1 MDKATSELDDRNKEV
16 AAEGAPIYITNNP
29 LMAYF
34 PDFTRGVKDLQLS
47 EAWRMPNPCIS
58 FH

>member
-16 AAEGAPIYITNNP
+16 AAEGAPIYTTNDQSMP
-29 LMAYF
+29 YS

-58 FH
+58 YH

>member
-1 MDKATSELDDRNKEV
+1 MDKAMSELADRNKDV
-16 AAEGAPIYITNNP
+16 AAEGAPIYTANNS
-29 LMAYF
+29 LIACS

-47 EAWRMPNPCIS
+47 EAWHMPNPCIS

>member
-16 AAEGAPIYITNNP
+16 AAEGAPIYTNDRSMP
-29 LMAYF
+29 YS

-58 FH
+58 YH